1 MHGAIVCLVRP
12 IGGKTKRSLGQRA
25 PTIKRGYCARDTQAT
40 YEHALRY
47 ATQRIQFG
55 KPIVHFQLV
64 QDLLVR
70 MLGNVA
76 ATLCLILSLGQLQSQ
91 VS

>member
-1 MHGAIVCLVRP
+1 MRRNAFSSASNRALS
-12 IGGKTKRSLGQRA
+12 IG
-25 PTIKRGYCARDTQAT
+25 
-40 YEHALRY
+40 
-47 ATQRIQFG
+47 
-55 KPIVHFQLV
+55 

-70 MLGNVA
+70 MLGTVA

>member
-55 KPIVHFQLV
+55 KQSCTFNWFK
-64 QDLLVR
+64 LVR

>member
-1 MHGAIVCLVRP
+1 
-12 IGGKTKRSLGQRA
+12 
-25 PTIKRGYCARDTQAT
+25 
-40 YEHALRY
+40 LRY